1 MSEDEIPSD
10 VNLNDPYFAE
20 ELGKTGEFGKT
31 GNFGNK
37 RALSLH
43 NETKEG

>member
-20 ELGKTGEFGKT
+20 ELGKTGELRQVTLGINVPFLYIMKQM
-31 GNFGNK
+31 K
-37 RALSLH
+37 AR
-43 NETKEG
+43 